1 MKGEIFSVYL
11 IAAVIRFIVDYH
23 CLVVCVILGENGV
36 KVVLNSEIS
45 VVVVSWSHDAHRNF
59 GLNLI

>member
-23 CLVVCVILGENGV
+23 CFVVCVILGENGV
-36 KVVLNSEIS
+36 KVVLNSKIS
-45 VVVVSWSHDAHRNF
+45 VIIVSWSHDTHRNF
-59 GLNLI
+59 GLDFI